1 MSFYR
6 IPSPLEFTYIAADL
20 PHYSPIVNQFFVIGE
35 GDVEADRLRAAL
47 AVAVEANPGFKL
59 RLSGYWGWRRW
70 VEGLVPTVEELD
82 APDWDSVTSD
92 NAPLLG
98 NPIDLRHESPCQI
111 AKIRTAS
118 GLHILFRTHHAIT
131 DGRGTVHLM
140 NEVFR
145 VLRGEA
151 PMGSASKMTEWD
163 IAMREERPELTIAV
177 SDDCLPVIKG
187 SVREELSGCQ
197 WARFDWKG
205 DKNKFAA
212 KMIYA
217 CTQLA
222 YQHFDEGRVAFRI
235 PADLRRYMSE
245 EEGFTVANCSGAIDL
260 EVSKD
265 TKLNEIRSQIVRAM
279 RQKMDLAPFRDNH
292 KYAKWLPKAMFRV
305 HPDSLKRMHRQQR
318 YRGSGVISYLGEVNN
333 DMFSCDGFVP
343 FSQFGVPIPFESKSI
358 YVAACSY
365 NDTTNI
371 IIGCPRAAC
380 TMTEL
385 KAFCQELSHTLDGL
399 K

>member
-20 PHYSPIVNQFFVIGE
+20 PHYSPTVNQFFVIGN
-35 GDVEADRLRAAL
+35 GDIDAERLRSAL
-47 AVAVEANPGFKL
+47 AAAVEANPGYKL

-70 VEGLVPTVEELD
+70 EEGLLPTVEELD
-82 APDWDSVTSD
+82 APDWDSTQSEG
-92 NAPLLG
+92 APLLG

-111 AKIRTAS
+111 AKIRTPL

-145 VLRGEA
+145 VLRGE
-151 PMGSASKMTEWD
+151 PPLGSGSKLTEWD
-163 IAMREERPELTIAV
+163 IALREERPEGGLPPA
-177 SDDCLPVIKG
+177 DCLPVIKG
-187 SVREELSGCQ
+187 SIDETLSGCQ
-197 WARFDWKG
+197 WYRFDWKG

-217 CTQLA
+217 CSQLA
-222 YQHFDEGRVAFRI
+222 REHFGEGNVAFRI
-235 PADLRRYMSE
+235 PADLRRYMNDD
-245 EEGFTVANCSGAIDL
+245 EGFTVANCSGAIDL
-260 EVSKD
+260 EIQRD

-279 RQKMDLAPFRDNH
+279 RQKVDLSPFKDNH
-292 KYAKWLPKAMFRV
+292 KYVKWLPKSLFRV
-305 HPDSLKRMHRQQR
+305 HPDSLKRMHKQQR
-318 YRGSGVISYLGEVNN
+318 YRGSGIISYLGEVNN
-333 DMFSCDGFVP
+333 DLFSCDGFTP
-343 FSQFGVPIPFESKSI
+343 FSQFGVPIPFENKPL

-371 IIGCPRAAC
+371 IIGCPRAVC
-380 TMTEL
+380 TMEEL
-385 KAFCQELSHTLDGL
+385 KAFCVELAAKLDSL